1 MAAPTSLLLLLLLL
15 LAPPDSSAAP
25 VAGLIPELKFF
36 EKSISAIEEVAG
48 YYLEE
53 KKEEGVKDVSGEQ
66 SSADDR
72 QLGSSAADSYG
83 ALIFD
88 LPVGTSPPQV
98 LPFVMDITTDL
109 VWAQCGKP
117 GPTYAP
123 TFRPNRSDSFSPIGC
138 ADPACSRL
146 MPKYKCAG
154 PSDRC
159 GGTSA
164 FLATDTFTFG
174 TTPAK
179 GMVFGCIGK
188 VPERNLNSTFG
199 SAGFSRGPLSLVSQ
213 LHISR
218 FSYFIDD
225 GGGDN
230 SFVSFSVADDA
241 APAKDKGSRSTPL
254 LKGKYPDLYYV
265 KLTGVQVDGELL
277 KDIPEETF
285 SGSGG
290 VILSTTLPLT
300 YLEQAAFKV
309 LRQKLLTRILQQKV
323 VGVPKSPDEDR
334 LCFPT
339 KEFAAVKVPTV
350 ALVFDGADAA
360 MELNVKNYFFDVA
373 GSGQTCLTIRPSTG
387 GSVLGS
393 LLQTGR
399 NMTYDIHDDGGVL
412 TFGPAVAASGP
423 AAAAT
428 KGGAPALA
436 QASLVT
442 IATLLLLGWVLI
454 F

>member
-1 MAAPTSLLLLLLLL
+1 MAARTSLLLLLL
-15 LAPPDSSAAP
+15 LAPPDSSAAS
-25 VAGLIPELKFF
+25 VAGLIPKLKFF

-53 KKEEGVKDVSGEQ
+53 NKEEGVKDVSSEQ

-72 QLGSSAADSYG
+72 LLGSSAADSYG

-88 LPVGTSPPQV
+88 LPVGSSPPQV

-109 VWAQCGKP
+109 VWAQCAHLPAKP
-117 GPTYAP
+117 LRLLHADQLR
-123 TFRPNRSDSFSPIGC
+123 RPGMQPLVEPVPPILL
-138 ADPACSRL
+138 SYNRL

-154 PSDRC
+154 PGDCC
-159 GGTSA
+159 GGTSG
-164 FLATDTFTFG
+164 FLATDTHG
-174 TTPAK
+174 
-179 GMVFGCIGK
+179 
-188 VPERNLNSTFG
+188 VPERNLNSSFG

-213 LHISR
+213 LQIST
-218 FSYFIDD
+218 FSYFRRR
-225 GGGDN
+225 GGDK
-230 SFVSFSVADDA
+230 SFVSFSVGDDA

-290 VILSTTLPLT
+290 VILSTTLPVT
-300 YLEQAAFKV
+300 YLEQAAYK
-309 LRQKLLTRILQQKV
+309 QKV

-350 ALVFDGADAA
+350 AL
-360 MELNVKNYFFDVA
+360 LNVKNYFFEVA
-373 GSGQTCLTIRPSTG
+373 GSDQTCLSIRPSTG

-399 NMTYDIHDDGGVL
+399 NMIHGDGGVL
-412 TFGPAVAASGP
+412 TSGPAMPAGGP
-423 AAAAT
+423 AAAST
-428 KGGAPALA
+428 KGGAPAPA